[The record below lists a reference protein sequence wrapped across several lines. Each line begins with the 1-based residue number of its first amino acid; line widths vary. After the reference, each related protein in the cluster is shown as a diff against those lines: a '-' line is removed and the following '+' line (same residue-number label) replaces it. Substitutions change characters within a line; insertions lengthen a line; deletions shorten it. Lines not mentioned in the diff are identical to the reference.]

1 MIATEGPPSAPPPVA
16 RRGHVRAV
24 VLIAIAVVTLVAS
37 GWHVLAPAPTPRAA
51 VSTSSPTGI
60 APQNILVKRP
70 YGEAHMDGLDFP
82 SPEMQ
87 APERT
92 FIHQVIA
99 SGLVVQRVDPDPWDN
114 RFSHADSDIITTNR
128 GDLSVI
134 APYDPAH
141 PVWVCQRGVVIL
153 GGTDVPTYELAA
165 GGSTITV
172 QIAGPVSFGRAGDVL
187 VWTQDQGMWQRLSN
201 VLSPATCPEGT

>member
-1 MIATEGPPSAPPPVA
+1 MIATEAPPPPPPPVA
-16 RRGHVRAV
+16 RPRHVRAV
-24 VLIAIAVVTLVAS
+24 VLIAIAVVTLVAA
-37 GWHVLAPAPTPRAA
+37 GWHLLAPATPRATVSKA
-51 VSTSSPTGI
+51 VV
-60 APQNILVKRP
+60 APRAVPQTPLAKRP

-99 SGLVVQRVDPDPWDN
+99 SGLVVQRVDPDPWDD
-114 RFSHADSDIITTNR
+114 RFTEADSDIITTDH

-134 APYDPAH
+134 APYDAAH
-141 PVWVCQRGVVIL
+141 PVWVCQRGVVML
-153 GGTDVPTYELAA
+153 GGTDVPSYELAA

-172 QIAGPVSFGRAGDVL
+172 QIAGPVSFGRSGDVL
-187 VWTQDQGMWQRLSN
+187 VWTQDQGMWQRMSRL
-201 VLSPATCPEGT
+201 LSPAVCPAGS